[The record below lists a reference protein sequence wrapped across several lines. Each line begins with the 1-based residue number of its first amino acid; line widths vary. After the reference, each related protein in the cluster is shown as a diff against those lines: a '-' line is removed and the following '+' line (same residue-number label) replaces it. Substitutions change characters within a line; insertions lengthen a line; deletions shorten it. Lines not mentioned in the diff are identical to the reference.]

1 MTPDLPKLLDV
12 LEATWP
18 PAAITQINGW
28 TIRDGAGGGKRVSAA
43 TGSGD
48 ITVVEAE
55 MKTPLFQMRGDQPED
70 AALEAAGY
78 ARIDPTTLY
87 VAPVEVLA
95 TELPP
100 RVTTF
105 EVWEPLQIMREIWAE
120 GGIGP
125 ARVAVMARVIGPKA
139 GLFGRID
146 NKPAGAGFV
155 AIHDSIAMVH
165 ALEVLQD
172 HRRKGLGV
180 YMMRQAAFWA
190 RRNGATHLALAVTEA
205 NQAANALYAG
215 LGLTPVGGYHYR
227 IKKGETQA

>member
-1 MTPDLPKLLDV
+1 MTPDLPHLLEA

-18 PAAITQINGW
+18 PAATRQIGGW

-48 ITVVEAE
+48 IAVAEAA
-55 MKTPLFQMRGDQPED
+55 MQTPLFQMRGDQPED
-70 AALEAAGY
+70 AALEALGY
-78 ARIDPTTLY
+78 ARIDPTVFY
-87 VAPVEVLA
+87 VAPVETLA

-105 EVWEPLQIMREIWAE
+105 EVWDPLQIMREIWAE

-125 ARVAVMARVIGPKA
+125 ARVTVMERVKGPKT

-155 AIHDSIAMVH
+155 AVHDGIAMVH
-165 ALEVLQD
+165 ALEVLPT

-190 RRNGATHLALAVTEA
+190 QRQGATHLALAVTEA
-205 NQAANALYAG
+205 NIAANALYAG
-215 LGLTPVGGYHYR
+215 LGLIRAGGYHYR
-227 IKKGETQA
+227 IKQGERPA

>member
-1 MTPDLPKLLDV
+1 MTPDLPKLLEV

-18 PAAITQINGW
+18 PASTKQIGGW

-43 TGSGD
+43 TGTGD
-48 ITVVEAE
+48 IALAEAAME
-55 MKTPLFQMRGDQPED
+55 MPLFQMRGDQPED

-87 VAPVEVLA
+87 AAPVEALA

-105 EVWEPLQIMREIWAE
+105 EVWEPLHIMREIWAE

-125 ARVAVMARVIGPKA
+125 ARVAVMERVKGPKT

-155 AIHDSIAMVH
+155 AIHDGIAMVH
-165 ALEVLQD
+165 ALEVLAT

-215 LGLTPVGGYHYR
+215 LGLTRAGGYHYR
-227 IKKGETQA
+227 IKQRETPA

>member
-1 MTPDLPKLLDV
+1 MPDLPKLLEV

-18 PAAITQINGW
+18 PTSTKQIGGW

-48 ITVVEAE
+48 IAVAEAAME
-55 MKTPLFQMRGDQPED
+55 TPLFQMRGDQPED
-70 AALEAAGY
+70 SALEAAGY

-87 VAPVEVLA
+87 VAPVEAVA

-105 EVWEPLQIMREIWAE
+105 EVWEPLHIMREIWAV

-125 ARVAVMARVIGPKA
+125 ARVAVMERVAGPKT

-155 AIHDSIAMVH
+155 AIHDGIAMIH
-165 ALEVLQD
+165 ALEVLDQ
-172 HRRKGLGV
+172 HRRKGLGL

-190 RRNGATHLALAVTEA
+190 QRNRASHIALAVTEA
-205 NQAANALYAG
+205 NEAANALYAG
-215 LGLTPVGGYHYR
+215 LGLTPMGGYHYR
-227 IKKGETQA
+227 IKQGETPA

>member
-1 MTPDLPKLLDV
+1 MPDLPKLLEV

-18 PAAITQINGW
+18 PTSTKQIGGW

-48 ITVVEAE
+48 IAVAEAAME
-55 MKTPLFQMRGDQPED
+55 TPLFQMRGDQPED

-87 VAPVEVLA
+87 VATVETLA
-95 TELPP
+95 TDMPP
-100 RVTTF
+100 SVTTF
-105 EVWEPLQIMREIWAE
+105 EVWEPLQIMHEIWAE

-125 ARVAVMARVIGPKA
+125 ARLSVMARVTGPKT

-146 NKPAGAGFV
+146 NRPAGAGFV
-155 AIHDSIAMVH
+155 AIHDRIAMVH
-165 ALEVLQD
+165 ALEVLDQ
-172 HRRKGLGV
+172 HRRKGLGL

-190 RRNGATHLALAVTEA
+190 QRHGATHLALAVTEA
-205 NQAANALYAG
+205 NQAANTLYAG

-227 IKKGETQA
+227 SKKQEQTS

>member
-1 MTPDLPKLLDV
+1 MPRLLDV

-18 PAAITQINGW
+18 PASTRQIGGW

-48 ITVVEAE
+48 ITVAEAAME
-55 MKTPLFQMRGDQPED
+55 RPLFQMRGDQPED
-70 AALEAAGY
+70 AALEACGY
-78 ARIDPTTLY
+78 VRIDPTLLY
-87 VAPVEVLA
+87 VAPVEILA
-95 TELPP
+95 TDLPP

-105 EVWEPLQIMREIWAE
+105 EVWEPLQIMREIWAQ
-120 GGIGP
+120 GGIGA
-125 ARVAVMARVIGPKA
+125 ARVAVMERVKGPKT

-155 AIHDSIAMVH
+155 AIHDGIAMVH
-165 ALEVLQD
+165 ALEVLD
-172 HRRKGLGV
+172 EHRRKGLGV

-190 RRNGATHLALAVTEA
+190 QRNGATHLALAVTET

-215 LGLTPVGGYHYR
+215 LGLTRVGGYHYR
-227 IKKGETQA
+227 IKQHEASS